1 MRIHRHLIAALALS
15 SISWAAQADSPAQ
28 WQTLTRDVQISLE
41 QAIQNATKTVPGKAL
56 EVELDDGKGTG
67 VRYEVQVLTPAG
79 DSVEVWVNAADGQ
92 ARLHANDGPAKRKEA
107 QRAEQAKID
116 MSKAIQAATAHTPGK
131 AVKAELDN
139 HWGTVTYQV
148 DVLQP
153 DFTVMEIKVDAANG
167 QVLRAKKD

>member
-1 MRIHRHLIAALALS
+1 MRMHRHLIAALALS

-79 DSVEVWVNAADGQ
+79 DSVEV
-92 ARLHANDGPAKRKEA
+92 
-107 QRAEQAKID
+107 
-116 MSKAIQAATAHTPGK
+116 
-131 AVKAELDN
+131 
-139 HWGTVTYQV
+139 
-148 DVLQP
+148 
-153 DFTVMEIKVDAANG
+153 
-167 QVLRAKKD
+167 